1 MKNVKNK
8 VYAIALMGLSFVMMM
23 LDKDATLFI
32 IISFISVPMFFAK
45 ENWIN

>member
-8 VYAIALMGLSFVMMM
+8 VYAIALMGLSFAMTM
-23 LDKDATLFI
+23 LNKDATLFI

-45 ENWIN
+45 ENWVN